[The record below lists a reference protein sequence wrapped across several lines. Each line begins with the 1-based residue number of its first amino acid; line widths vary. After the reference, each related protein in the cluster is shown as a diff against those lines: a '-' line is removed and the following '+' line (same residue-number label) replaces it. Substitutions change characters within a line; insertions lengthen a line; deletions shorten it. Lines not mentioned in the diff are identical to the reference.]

1 MKKIKLFALAAFA
14 MLSTNASA
22 DELLTKFSGANGVE
36 YQIVKTYTPAAGFN
50 DAVNGQ
56 VVVVSYSQSAT
67 TDPVTIPATI
77 KNTNNAIAADVPLD
91 NVYDVVGI
99 AGYKDKYKNNGAGQG
114 VVDNT
119 AVDAQVTVFQGCK
132 STSITLPASLQ
143 TIGHHAFWGCEAT
156 TITLPA
162 QSRLLEIGDAAFM
175 GAKNLATFATSNAGY
190 LGNVGADAFYGCAAL
205 TEFSATQN
213 LEDIGDGAFI
223 GTGITKLDLSSCKLF
238 TNAHTVTISRWFTEV
253 ATKDLASYTAL
264 AAASKAALYTAA
276 PKYAAAD
283 ATNSKLATVIL
294 PTALETPATDVL
306 AIDANAFDGCTA
318 LATIGATA
326 NTAVIPAFIST
337 IGAGAFLK
345 TNITKFDMS
354 ANAITTIGVWFSKTG
369 DAVADPSKLEQVIL
383 NSSTTA
389 PVTYAS
395 FAGLTGISTLKK
407 IGITGAEYTL
417 PGATTVG
424 AGKALA
430 EGVFAGTAI
439 EQLDLSKIANGGTAY
454 ALPALF
460 YRVAAGVFNGGN
472 ASLTAVVLNEKV
484 NELAAN
490 AFAGC
495 PLLASLTVKKA
506 DGTAVEN
513 LTTLATVNASAFWQ
527 TKLSSLTFGVALE
540 GLTTPFVKP
549 TTATTEA
556 QGKLALSEAT
566 SLSIDLSACT
576 GLKGVINGAAA
587 AAKILGEEAFKGVAA
602 LTSIKLPANLTN
614 IGKSAFEGTGITTID
629 LPATLVQNLDGTTKP
644 NVLATA
650 TRITL
655 GLGANAFKDCKS
667 LTTVSFEPA
676 AVTGTIFAYDGIYDD
691 AGTGAVDEK
700 TYNVFRGCNLVTF
713 ATSTEYSAL
722 FDGNTATTT
731 THPIPVN
738 LKMDKATSK
747 IISTKMDKK
756 TNGYAMK
763 GFYDDANSYK
773 IKVDDVTTVYE
784 AYLDEGDVVLSRLR
798 KKSGFYEIPAGLAV
812 IVRTS
817 EAKDVTPIKDN
828 GIVAPGSSLLTLAG
842 NELKSVAKDKTAK
855 PEANYIYALTNKTGE
870 GFAFSFYTGAT
881 LNNGSIYVIS
891 SKVPSASGRLNIVF
905 LDEDGNIEDEATAIK
920 SIEKKA
926 DNNGVR
932 YNLAGQKV
940 GASYK
945 GVVIKDGKKYIQK

>member
-1 MKKIKLFALAAFA
+1 MPQDNPIIISIQIYYVLKILKTMKKIKLFALAAFA

-99 AGYKDKYKNNGAGQG
+99 AGYKDKYKNNAGQG

-132 STSITLPASLQ
+132 STSITLPASIQ

-175 GAKNLATFATSNAGY
+175 GAKNLATFATGNAGY

-223 GTGITKLDLSSCKLF
+223 GTGITKLDLSSCKKF
-238 TNAHTVTISRWFTEV
+238 TNNNGVTISRWFTAAV
-253 ATKDLASYTAL
+253 ANLASYTAL
-264 AAASKAALYTAA
+264 SAASQAALYTAA
-276 PKYAAAD
+276 PNYVAAD

-306 AIDANAFDGCTA
+306 GIDANAFDGCTA

-326 NTAVIPAFIST
+326 NAAVIPAYINS

-354 ANAITTIGVWFSKTG
+354 GNALTAIGAWFSKTG
-369 DAVADPSKLEQVIL
+369 DAVADPSKLEQVVL

-389 PVTYAS
+389 PVAYAS

-407 IGITGAEYTL
+407 IGITGAEYAL
-417 PGATTVG
+417 PAATTAAAV
-424 AGKALA
+424 AA
-430 EGVFAGTAI
+430 GVFAGTALT
-439 EQLDLSKIANGGTAY
+439 QLDLSKITA
-454 ALPALF
+454 AVTPLPALF
-460 YRVAAGVFNGGN
+460 WDGTGTNFGIT
-472 ASLTAVVLNEKV
+472 SLTTVVLNNQTV
-484 NELAAN
+484 ALADN

-495 PLLASLTVKKA
+495 TALESLTIKKA
-506 DGTAVEN
+506 DGTAVDD
-513 LTTLATVNASAFWQ
+513 LSTITTVNTAAFWQ
-527 TKLSSLTFGVALE
+527 TKLSSLKFGNVLAT
-540 GLTTPFVKP
+540 LTNPFKAP
-549 TTATTEA
+549 ATATA
-556 QGKLALSEAT
+556 DQLKLALTAAT
-566 SLSIDLSACT
+566 SVSIDLSAAPDAFT
-576 GLKGVINGAAA
+576 ALAANTFQKLA
-587 AAKILGEEAFKGVAA
+587 Q
-602 LTSIKLPANLTN
+602 LTSIKLPSKLETIGAN
-614 IGKSAFEGTGITTID
+614 AFEGTGLTSID
-629 LPATLVQNLDGTTKP
+629 LPATIDQ
-644 NVLATA
+644 TA
-650 TRITL
+650 A
-655 GLGANAFKDCKS
+655 GLKDNAFMDCKS
-667 LTTVSFEPA
+667 LATVTFEPA
-676 AVTGTIFAYDGIYDD
+676 AATGTIFEHNGNE
-691 AGTGAVDEK
+691 TGNEAK
-700 TYNVFRGCNLVTF
+700 NVFKGCSLVNF
-713 ATSTEYSAL
+713 ATTTEYSAL
-722 FDGNTATTT
+722 FDESTQTLTV
-731 THPIPVN
+731 PVN
-738 LKMDKATSK
+738 VVMAKATSK
-747 IISTKMDKK
+747 TIKTALDKK
-756 TNGYAMK
+756 TQGYAMK
-763 GFYDDANSYK
+763 GFYDATNGYK

-798 KKSGFYEIPAGLAV
+798 KKSGYYEIPAGLAV

-817 EAKDVTPIKDN
+817 EAKEVTPIKDN
-828 GIVAPGSSLLTLAG
+828 TIAGNGSSLLGIYAAYDNG
-842 NELKSVAKDKTAK
+842 NQLQSVAADKTAK
-855 PEANYIYALTNKTGE
+855 PEANYVYALTNKTGE

-881 LNNGSIYVIS
+881 FNNGNIFVIS
-891 SKVPSASGRLNIVF
+891 KKQPSASGRLNIVF
-905 LDEDGNIEDEATAIK
+905 LDEDGNVESEATAIQ

-926 DNNGVR
+926 ENNGVR

-940 GASYK
+940 NASYK